1 MSLEDKIKKEEKE
14 DNVLNYPGKGDRRKG
29 DRRKNERRGGYN
41 PLKDYISDKVPPKE
55 RYDPGKYEIPSEKP
69 YKK

>member
-14 DNVLNYPGKGDRRKG
+14 DNVLNYPGKG

-55 RYDPGKYEIPSEKP
+55 RYDPGKYGITSEKP